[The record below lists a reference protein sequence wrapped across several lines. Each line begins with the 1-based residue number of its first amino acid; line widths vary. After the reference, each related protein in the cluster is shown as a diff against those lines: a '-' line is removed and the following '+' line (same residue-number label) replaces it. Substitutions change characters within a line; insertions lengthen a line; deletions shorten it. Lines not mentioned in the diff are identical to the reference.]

1 MIKIITQ
8 PVKIHIVFFC
18 RSNIGELMLFNGIL
32 LKNDT
37 ENYIKLCQNEII
49 DILDKN
55 RLQKACKTIIKTYK
69 KKYFVFF

>member
-1 MIKIITQ
+1 
-8 PVKIHIVFFC
+8 
-18 RSNIGELMLFNGIL
+18 MLFNGIL

-69 KKYFVFF
+69 KRYFGVF